1 MDVLSHRTVATQLK
15 VVPEKGTLLC
25 NRPLVVFRSVKPSA
39 DPFSPA
45 PLVVHSLQQSQND
58 WSVTEIQERQT
69 TVIMSLISQN
79 RAGVLVLAATFA
91 AAPLAIAQFPG
102 MTPPKHYPWSD
113 NTLSPD
119 ARADLVIKELTLEE
133 KISLLHGQ
141 GFSFNAT
148 GPTESNGG
156 AGYSVAIPRVGIPAI
171 QMADSAYGVTRGA
184 ASGRYSTALPN
195 NLAAASSWDPQAAF
209 EYGALIGR
217 ELRQEGYSMSLGGGV
232 NLPREPRNGR
242 TFEYQ
247 GEDPLL
253 AGTLVGN
260 FVKGVQSQHV
270 IGDLKH
276 YAINDQESG
285 RNAVNANID
294 KRSMRETDLR
304 AFEIALKISDAGAF
318 MCSYN
323 RVNGDYACEN
333 TYLLAEVLRKDFHF
347 QGFVVSDWGGT
358 HSTAKASHAGLDQ
371 EQPGK
376 NFFGDAL
383 EKAVES
389 GEVSQ
394 DEINDHVHRILR
406 TVFATGLFDN
416 PVVKQVPDVEG
427 GYVVAQRLAEKSIVL
442 LKNDHNVLPLAGA
455 GLHSVVL
462 IGGHADV
469 GVLTGGGSAQ
479 VDAPGGSAVPPP
491 PPQPGAS
498 PMANFG
504 RRHVWLPSSPLR
516 ALTASLPSSKVTYVS
531 GEDLPA
537 AAAAAKAAAVAIIFA
552 YQPESEGMDLK
563 SLDLDEDQTNLIE
576 AVAAANP
583 KTIVVL
589 ETGSPATMPWIDKV
603 AGVVEAWYPGIR
615 GAEALAELLTGAVNP
630 SGKLAITFPKSDADL
645 PHPTLVLPPPTS
657 QPARPAPGADI
668 SSFMA
673 MMAKGLP
680 PFETY
685 YGEKLKVGYKWYD
698 AEKKPVL
705 FPFGFGLSYTTYTYS
720 GLTVKNSDGLT
731 VSFTVKNTGQRAG
744 TEIAQIYTSL
754 PDEAGEPPKRLI
766 GWARVELAAGESKVV
781 TIPVDHDHLTVFDES
796 TDQWKL
802 VPGSYTIMAGGSS
815 QDLPLHHQLTLQ

>member
-1 MDVLSHRTVATQLK
+1 MTLSNRCCRATCAF
-15 VVPEKGTLLC
+15 LLAAG
-25 NRPLVVFRSVKPSA
+25 FAS
-39 DPFSPA
+39 A
-45 PLVVHSLQQSQND
+45 PLV
-58 WSVTEIQERQT
+58 R
-69 TVIMSLISQN
+69 
-79 RAGVLVLAATFA
+79 
-91 AAPLAIAQFPG
+91 AQFPG
-102 MTPPKHYPWSD
+102 RQQPEPKHYPWSD
-113 NTLSPD
+113 TTLSPD

-141 GFSFNAT
+141 GGFGPNA
-148 GPTESNGG
+148 GPSESNGG
-156 AGYSVAIPRVGIPAI
+156 AGWSNSIPRVGIPAI

-195 NLAAASSWDPQAAF
+195 NLAAASAWDPQAAF

-217 ELRQEGYSMSLGGGV
+217 ELRAEGYSMSLGGGV

-260 FVKGVQSQHV
+260 FVKGVQSEHI

-304 AFEIALKISDAGAF
+304 AFEIALQISDAGAF

-323 RVNGDYACEN
+323 RVNGDFACEN
-333 TYLLAEVLRKDFHF
+333 TYLLTDVLRKDFHF
-347 QGFVVSDWGGT
+347 PGFVVSDWGGT

-376 NFFGDAL
+376 TFFGDAL
-383 EKAVES
+383 QKAAET

-406 TVFATGLFDN
+406 TIFATGLFDH
-416 PVVKQVPDVEG
+416 PVVKQVPDVER
-427 GYVVAQRLAEKSIVL
+427 GYELAQSLAEKSIVL
-442 LKNDHNVLPLAGA
+442 LKNSRNVLPLEAA
-455 GLHSVVL
+455 KLHSVVL

-469 GVLTGGGSAQ
+469 GVITGGGSAQ

-491 PPQPGAS
+491 PPQPGAN
-498 PMANFG
+498 PMANFF
-504 RRHVWLPSSPLR
+504 RRQVWLPSSPLR
-516 ALTASLPSSKVTYVS
+516 ALTAKLPSSKVAYCS
-531 GEDLPA
+531 GDDLSA
-537 AAAAAKAAAVAIIFA
+537 AASAAKGADVAIVFA

-563 SLDLDEDQTNLIE
+563 SLDLGDDQDKLIE
-576 AVAAANP
+576 TVAAANAN
-583 KTIVVL
+583 TIVVL
-589 ETGSPATMPWIDKV
+589 ETGSPATMPWIDHV
-603 AGVVEAWYPGIR
+603 SAVVEAWYPGIR
-615 GAEALAELLTGAVNP
+615 GAEALANLLTGEVNP
-630 SGKLAITFPKSDADL
+630 TGKLAITFPKSDADL
-645 PHPTLVLPPPTS
+645 PHPTLVLPPPAS
-657 QPARPAPGADI
+657 QPSRPAPGADI

-673 MMAKGLP
+673 TMAKGLP

-685 YGEKLKVGYKWYD
+685 YDEKLKVGYKWYD

-705 FPFGFGLSYTTYTYS
+705 FPFGFGLSYTAYTYS
-720 GLTVKNSDGLT
+720 GLTVKSGET
-731 VSFTVKNTGQRAG
+731 VEISFTVRNTGKRAG
-744 TEIAQIYTSL
+744 TEIAQVYASL
-754 PDEAGEPPKRLI
+754 PDAAGEPPKRLI
-766 GWARVELAAGESKVV
+766 GWARVELSPGESKQVS
-781 TIPVDHDHLTVFDES
+781 IPVSRDRLTVYDEAS
-796 TDQWKL
+796 DGWKL
-802 VPGSYTIMAGGSS
+802 VPGNYTVMAGGSS
-815 QDLPLHHQLTLQ
+815 QDLPLHQQIDLP

>member
-1 MDVLSHRTVATQLK
+1 MTLSNSRYCAAC
-15 VVPEKGTLLC
+15 G
-25 NRPLVVFRSVKPSA
+25 F
-39 DPFSPA
+39 
-45 PLVVHSLQQSQND
+45 
-58 WSVTEIQERQT
+58 
-69 TVIMSLISQN
+69 
-79 RAGVLVLAATFA
+79 VLAAAFA
-91 AAPLAIAQFPG
+91 MSLLATAQFPG
-102 MTPPKHYPWSD
+102 RQQPEPKHYPWSD
-113 NTLSPD
+113 ASLSPD

-141 GFSFNAT
+141 GFSFGST

-156 AGYSVAIPRVGIPAI
+156 AGWSNAIPRVGIPAI

-217 ELRQEGYSMSLGGGV
+217 ELRAEGYSMSLGGGV

-260 FVKGVQSQHV
+260 FVKGVQSEHI

-304 AFEIALKISDAGAF
+304 AFEIALGISDAGAF

-323 RVNGDYACEN
+323 RVNGDFACEN
-333 TYLLAEVLRKDFHF
+333 SYLLTDVLRKDFHF
-347 QGFVVSDWGGT
+347 PGFVVSDWGGT
-358 HSTAKASHAGLDQ
+358 HSTAKASRAGLDQ

-376 NFFGDAL
+376 TFFGDAL
-383 EKAVES
+383 QKAVET

-406 TVFATGLFDN
+406 TIFATGLFDH
-416 PVVKQVPDVEG
+416 PVVKQVPDVER
-427 GYVVAQRLAEKSIVL
+427 GYALAQSLAEKSIVL
-442 LKNDHNVLPLAGA
+442 LKNNRNVLPLDPAK
-455 GLHSVVL
+455 LHSVVL

-491 PPQPGAS
+491 PPQPGAN
-498 PMANFG
+498 PMSNFF
-504 RRHVWLPSSPLR
+504 RRQVWLPSSPLR
-516 ALTASLPSSKVTYVS
+516 ALRAKLPSSKVTYCS
-531 GEDLPA
+531 GDDLSA
-537 AAAAAKAAAVAIIFA
+537 AASAAKGADVAIVFA

-563 SLDLDEDQTNLIE
+563 SLDLGEDQDKLIE
-576 AVAAANP
+576 TVAAANAN
-583 KTIVVL
+583 TIVVL
-589 ETGSPATMPWIDKV
+589 ETGSPATMPWIDHV
-603 AGVVEAWYPGIR
+603 AAVVEAWYPGIR
-615 GAEALAELLTGAVNP
+615 GGEALANLLTGEVNP
-630 SGKLAITFPKSDADL
+630 TGKLAITFPKSDADL
-645 PHPTLVLPPPTS
+645 PHPTLVLPPPAS
-657 QPARPAPGADI
+657 QPSRPAPGADI

-673 MMAKGLP
+673 TMAKGLP

-685 YGEKLKVGYKWYD
+685 YDEKLKVGYKWYD
-698 AEKKPVL
+698 EEKKPVL

-720 GLTVKNSDGLT
+720 GLTVKSGET
-731 VSFTVKNTGQRAG
+731 VEVSFTVRNTGKRAG
-744 TEIAQIYTSL
+744 TEIAQVYASL
-754 PDEAGEPPKRLI
+754 PDAAGEPPKRLI
-766 GWARVELAAGESKVV
+766 GWARVELTPGESKQVS
-781 TIPVDHDHLTVFDES
+781 IPVSRDRLTVYDEAS
-796 TDQWKL
+796 DGWKL
-802 VPGSYTIMAGGSS
+802 VPGNYAVMAGGSS
-815 QDLPLHHQLTLQ
+815 QDLPLHQQIVLP

>member
-1 MDVLSHRTVATQLK
+1 VINSLNSRIRT
-15 VVPEKGTLLC
+15 
-25 NRPLVVFRSVKPSA
+25 SA
-39 DPFSPA
+39 
-45 PLVVHSLQQSQND
+45 
-58 WSVTEIQERQT
+58 
-69 TVIMSLISQN
+69 
-79 RAGVLVLAATFA
+79 LVLAAAFIAVPPTV
-91 AAPLAIAQFPG
+91 AQFQAAQQA
-102 MTPPKHYPWSD
+102 KHYAWSD
-113 NTLSPD
+113 TALSPD
-119 ARADLVIKELTLEE
+119 VRADIVIKELTLEE

-156 AGYSVAIPRVGIPAI
+156 AGYSVSIPRVGIPAI

-260 FVKGVQSQHV
+260 FVKGVQSQNV

-294 KRSMRETDLR
+294 KRSMRETDLL

-333 TYLLAEVLRKDFHF
+333 SYLLTEVLRKDFHF

-376 NFFGDAL
+376 GFFGDAL
-383 EKAVES
+383 QKAVES

-394 DEINDHVHRILR
+394 DELNDHVHRILR
-406 TVFATGLFDN
+406 TIFATGLFDH

-427 GYVVAQRLAEKSIVL
+427 GYAVAQRLAEKSIVL
-442 LKNDHNVLPLAGA
+442 LKNDHNVLPLSGA
-455 GLHSVVL
+455 RLHSILL

-479 VDAPGGSAVPPP
+479 VDAPGGSVVPPP
-491 PPQPGAS
+491 APLPGAS
-498 PMANFG
+498 PMANFS
-504 RRHVWLPSSPLR
+504 RRQVWLPSSPLR
-516 ALTASLPSSKVTYVS
+516 ELTAKLPSSKVSYVS
-531 GEDLPA
+531 GDDLAA
-537 AAAAAKAAAVAIIFA
+537 AAAAAKTADVAIVFG
-552 YQPESEGMDLK
+552 YQHESEGMDLK
-563 SLDLDEDQTNLIE
+563 TLDLAEEQNKLIE
-576 AVAAANP
+576 AVASANA

-615 GAEALAELLTGAVNP
+615 GAEALANLLTGDVNP
-630 SGKLAITFPKSDADL
+630 SAKLAITFPKSDADL
-645 PHPTLVLPPPTS
+645 PHPALVLPPPAS
-657 QPARPAPGADI
+657 QPQRPAPGADI

-673 MMAKGLP
+673 MRANGQP
-680 PFETY
+680 AFQTY
-685 YGEKLKVGYKWYD
+685 YDEKLKVGYKWYD
-698 AEKKPVL
+698 AEKKPAL
-705 FPFGFGLSYTTYTYS
+705 FPFGFGLSYTSYAYS
-720 GLTVKNSDGLT
+720 GLTVKDGDKLT
-731 VSFTVKNTGQRAG
+731 VAFTVKNTGKRAG
-744 TEIAQIYTSL
+744 TEIAQVYASL
-754 PDEAGEPPKRLI
+754 PDAAGEPPKRLV

-781 TIPVDHDHLTVFDES
+781 AVPVDRDHLNVFDEA
-796 TDQWKL
+796 TDGWKL

-815 QDLPLHHQLTLQ
+815 QELPLHQQVTLQ

>member
-1 MDVLSHRTVATQLK
+1 MTLSNRCCRATCAF
-15 VVPEKGTLLC
+15 LLAAGFA
-25 NRPLVVFRSVKPSA
+25 V
-39 DPFSPA
+39 A
-45 PLVVHSLQQSQND
+45 PLVV
-58 WSVTEIQERQT
+58 
-69 TVIMSLISQN
+69 
-79 RAGVLVLAATFA
+79 
-91 AAPLAIAQFPG
+91 AQFPG
-102 MTPPKHYPWSD
+102 RQQPELKHYPWSD
-113 NTLSPD
+113 ATLSPD

-141 GFSFNAT
+141 GGFGPNA
-148 GPTESNGG
+148 GPSESNGG
-156 AGYSVAIPRVGIPAI
+156 AGWSNSIPRVGIPAI

-217 ELRQEGYSMSLGGGV
+217 ELRAEGYSMSLGGGV

-260 FVKGVQSQHV
+260 FVKGVQSEHI

-304 AFEIALKISDAGAF
+304 AFEIALGISDAGAF

-323 RVNGDYACEN
+323 RVNGDFACEN
-333 TYLLAEVLRKDFHF
+333 SYLLTDVLRKDFHF
-347 QGFVVSDWGGT
+347 PGFVVSDWGGT

-376 NFFGDAL
+376 TFFGDAL
-383 EKAVES
+383 QKAVET

-406 TVFATGLFDN
+406 TIFATGLFDH
-416 PVVKQVPDVEG
+416 PVVKQVPDVER
-427 GYVVAQRLAEKSIVL
+427 GYALAQSLAEESIVL
-442 LKNDHNVLPLAGA
+442 LKNNRNVLPLDAA
-455 GLHSVVL
+455 KLHSVVL

-469 GVLTGGGSAQ
+469 GVITGGGSAQ

-491 PPQPGAS
+491 PPQPGAN
-498 PMANFG
+498 PMANFF
-504 RRHVWLPSSPLR
+504 RRQVWLPSSPLR
-516 ALTASLPSSKVTYVS
+516 ALTAKLPSSKVAYCS
-531 GEDLPA
+531 GDDLSA
-537 AAAAAKAAAVAIIFA
+537 ATSAAKGADVAIVFA
-552 YQPESEGMDLK
+552 YQSESEGMDLK
-563 SLDLDEDQTNLIE
+563 SLDLGEDQDKLIE
-576 AVAAANP
+576 TVAAANAA
-583 KTIVVL
+583 TIVVL
-589 ETGSPATMPWIDKV
+589 ETGSPATMPWIDHV
-603 AGVVEAWYPGIR
+603 AAVVEVWYPGIR
-615 GAEALAELLTGAVNP
+615 GAEALANLLTGEVNP
-630 SGKLAITFPKSDADL
+630 AGKLAITFPKSDADL
-645 PHPTLVLPPPTS
+645 PHPTLVLPPPAS
-657 QPARPAPGADI
+657 QPSRPAPGADI

-673 MMAKGLP
+673 TMAKGLP

-685 YGEKLKVGYKWYD
+685 YDEKLKVGYKWYD

-720 GLTVKNSDGLT
+720 GLTVKSGET
-731 VSFTVKNTGQRAG
+731 VEISFTVRNTGKRAG
-744 TEIAQIYTSL
+744 TEIAQVYASL
-754 PDEAGEPPKRLI
+754 PDAAGEPPKRLI
-766 GWARVELAAGESKVV
+766 GWARVELTPGESKQVS
-781 TIPVDHDHLTVFDES
+781 IPVSRDRLTVYDEAS
-796 TDQWKL
+796 DGWKL
-802 VPGSYTIMAGGSS
+802 VPGNYAVMAGGSS
-815 QDLPLHHQLTLQ
+815 QDLPLHQQVNLP

>member
-1 MDVLSHRTVATQLK
+1 VKKLSSLVGKA
-15 VVPEKGTLLC
+15 GTLIMSA
-25 NRPLVVFRSVKPSA
+25 VVAVPMLFA
-39 DPFSPA
+39 
-45 PLVVHSLQQSQND
+45 QSQ
-58 WSVTEIQERQT
+58 
-69 TVIMSLISQN
+69 
-79 RAGVLVLAATFA
+79 
-91 AAPLAIAQFPG
+91 G
-102 MTPPKHYPWSD
+102 MPQPKHYPWSD
-113 NTLSPD
+113 TTLTPD

-141 GFSFNAT
+141 GSAFNST

-156 AGYSVAIPRVGIPAI
+156 AGYSVGIPRLGIPAI

-184 ASGRYSTALPN
+184 AVGRYSTALPN
-195 NLAAASSWDPQAAF
+195 NLAAASSWDPQSAF

-217 ELRQEGYSMSLGGGV
+217 ELRQEGYGMSLGGGV
-232 NLPREPRNGR
+232 NLAREPRNGR

-276 YAINDQESG
+276 YAVNDQESG

-294 KRSMRETDLR
+294 KRSMRETDLL
-304 AFEIALKISDAGAF
+304 AFEIAFKISDAGAF

-333 TYLLAEVLRKDFHF
+333 SYLLTEILKKDFHF
-347 QGFVVSDWGGT
+347 PGFVVSDWGGT

-383 EKAVES
+383 QKAVES

-394 DEINDHVHRILR
+394 DELNDHVHRILR
-406 TVFATGLFDN
+406 TIFASGLFDN
-416 PVVKQVPDVEG
+416 PVVKQVPDVER
-427 GYVVAQRLAEKSIVL
+427 GYAVAQALAEKSIVL
-442 LKNDHNVLPLAGA
+442 LKNEHNILPLNGA
-455 GLHSVVL
+455 ALRSVVL

-479 VDAPGGSAVPPP
+479 VDAPGGSVVPPP
-491 PPQPGAS
+491 PAQPGAN
-498 PMANFG
+498 PMPNFM
-504 RRHVWLPSSPLR
+504 RRQVWLPSSPLR
-516 ALTASLPSSKVTYVS
+516 ALTAKLPSSKVTYVP
-531 GEDLPA
+531 GDDLA
-537 AAAAAKAAAVAIIFA
+537 AAASAAKAADIAIVFG
-552 YQPESEGMDLK
+552 YQAESEGSDLK
-563 SLDLDEDQTNLIE
+563 SLDLSEEQNKLIE
-576 AVAAANP
+576 TVAAANP

-615 GAEALAELLTGAVNP
+615 GAEALSNLLVGNVNP
-630 SGKLAITFPKSDADL
+630 SGKLAITFPRSDADL
-645 PHPTLVLPPPTS
+645 PHPTLVLPPPAS

-685 YGEKLKVGYKWYD
+685 YDEKLKVGYKWYD

-705 FPFGFGLSYTTYTYS
+705 FPFGFGLSYTSYAYS
-720 GLTVKNSDGLT
+720 GLTVKNGDAVT
-731 VSFTVKNTGQRAG
+731 VSFTVKNTGKRAG
-744 TEIAQIYTSL
+744 TEIAQLYASL
-754 PDEAGEPPKRLI
+754 PDSAGEPPKRLI

-781 TIPVDHDHLTVFDES
+781 TIPVDRSHLTVFD
-796 TDQWKL
+796 DAVDAWKL
-802 VPGSYTIMAGGSS
+802 IPGSYTIMAGGSS
-815 QDLPLHHQLTLQ
+815 LDLPLHQQIALQ